1 MLGFS
6 PIADAPLGAP
16 SPAEQLVIYADG
28 TLVSAGHGFQGLTA
42 SPNVVYGDGSLE
54 AAGQQIDGLAQFLV
68 VNRADGYLS
77 AAGARMS
84 GQGSIRKIIYSDGT
98 MLSSGHAM
106 FGSDLFRREI
116 RTNRPPLNLFERVYR
131 STSAKVLGGWTYV
144 TQPPTYLVED
154 KIDPQNV
161 REVESRYITTAMS
174 FAGGNANVSIKVLN
188 FDDSEEVIL
197 VDSLEVSAET
207 MFHLP
212 VGKSVLKSQ
221 DILYVRVNSGD
232 ELVVSLHYVANQRE
246 EFEVLQ

>member
-28 TLVSAGHGFQGLTA
+28 ILVSAGHQLQGLTA

-54 AAGQQIDGLAQFLV
+54 AAGHQIDGLGQFLV
-68 VNRADGYLS
+68 VNRASGSLS
-77 AAGARMS
+77 AAGARIS
-84 GQGSIRKIIYSDGT
+84 GQGSIRKVIYSDGAMIST
-98 MLSSGHAM
+98 AHAM

-116 RTNRPPLNLFERVYR
+116 RTDRPPLNLFERVYR

-144 TQPPTYLVED
+144 TQPPTYIVED
-154 KIDPQNV
+154 RIDPQNV

-174 FAGGNANVSIKVLN
+174 FSGGSANVSIKVLN
-188 FDDSEEVIL
+188 FDEGQEVIL
-197 VDSLEVSAET
+197 VDSLDVSAGT
-207 MFHLP
+207 KFRLP
-212 VGKSVLKSQ
+212 VGKAILKSQ
-221 DILYVRVNSGD
+221 DMLYVRVNSGD

-246 EFEVLQ
+246 EFEVV

>member
-16 SPAEQLVIYADG
+16 SPAEQLVIYAYG
-28 TLVSAGHGFQGLTA
+28 MLLSAGQELNGLTA
-42 SPNVVYGDGSLE
+42 SPNVVYADGSLE
-54 AAGQQIDGLAQFLV
+54 AAGQQIEGLGQFLV
-68 VNRADGYLS
+68 VNRADGSLS
-77 AAGARMS
+77 AAGARIS
-84 GQGSIRKIIYSDGT
+84 GQGSIRKVIYSDGAMVST
-98 MLSSGHAM
+98 AHAM

-144 TQPPTYLVED
+144 TQPPTYIVED
-154 KIDPQNV
+154 RIDPRNV

-188 FDDSEEVIL
+188 FDEKQEVIL
-197 VDSLEVSAET
+197 VDSLDVYAGT
-207 MFHLP
+207 KFRLP
-212 VGKSVLKSQ
+212 VGKAILKSQ

-246 EFEVLQ
+246 EFEVI